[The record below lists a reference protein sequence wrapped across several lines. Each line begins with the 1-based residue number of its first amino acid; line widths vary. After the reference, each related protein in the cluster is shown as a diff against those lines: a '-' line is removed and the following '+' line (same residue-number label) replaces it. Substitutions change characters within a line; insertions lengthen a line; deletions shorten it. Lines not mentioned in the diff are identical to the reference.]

1 MSEETRVALD
11 LMGGDNA
18 PGAIVEGALHALE
31 ENESLKI
38 ICFGND
44 EAKKVLESFDYD
56 KNRLEFRMASEV
68 IATDESPVKAISEK
82 KDSSLVL
89 ALKCVKH
96 GEADAFVSAGNSGA
110 ILAGGQ
116 LLIGRIK
123 GIKRA
128 PFAPIIPTEKGPAL
142 LLDAGANVDCRSD
155 NLVQFARMGA
165 IYMRPILKREPRV
178 GILNLG
184 AEDDKG
190 NALVKETFPLLK
202 ETEDID
208 FIGSVEARDIPFGA
222 ADVIVTEAFTG
233 NAVLKMY
240 EGTAK
245 LLQKL
250 MKEAFLSNLRSKLG
264 AALALPALKKELG
277 NYDTRKYGGAPMLG
291 LNGLVVKAHGSSGSD
306 EIKVALL
313 QCIDFKN
320 QHILESIRDS
330 MGIS

>member
-1 MSEETRVALD
+1 MSEETKVALD

-18 PGAIVEGALHALE
+18 PKAMIEGAVEALK

-44 EAKKVLESFDYD
+44 EAEKELERFDFD
-56 KNRLEFRMASEV
+56 KDRLIFRKTAEV

-82 KDSSLVL
+82 KDSSLVM

-116 LLIGRIK
+116 IIIGRIK

-128 PFAPIIPTEKGPAL
+128 PFAPIIPTDKGPAL
-142 LLDAGANVDCRSD
+142 LLDAGANVDCRSE

-165 IYMRPILKREPRV
+165 VYMRPVLKREPRV

-202 ETEDID
+202 EASDID
-208 FIGSVEARDIPFGA
+208 FIGSVESRDIPFGA

-250 MKEAFLSNLRSKLG
+250 MKKAFLSNIKSKIG
-264 AALALPALKKELG
+264 AALVLPSLKEELK
-277 NYDTRKYGGAPMLG
+277 NYDTKKYGGAPMLG
-291 LNGLVVKAHGSSGSD
+291 LNGLAVKAHGSSGSE
-306 EIKVALL
+306 EIKNALL

-320 QHILESIRDS
+320 QHILESIRDNI
-330 MGIS
+330 GIT